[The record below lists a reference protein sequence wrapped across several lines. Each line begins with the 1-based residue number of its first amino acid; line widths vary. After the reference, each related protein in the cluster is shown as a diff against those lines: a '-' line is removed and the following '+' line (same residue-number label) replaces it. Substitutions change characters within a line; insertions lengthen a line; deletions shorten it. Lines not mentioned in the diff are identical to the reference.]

1 MEVAACLIPI
11 EVALVHRSLF
21 PSQHAPILG
30 SLTSSRVPKAVSL
43 PLDSNDYTGH
53 SILTTTRDP

>member
-21 PSQHAPILG
+21 PSQHAPIPLIPTITLG
-30 SLTSSRVPKAVSL
+30 IRF
-43 PLDSNDYTGH
+43 
-53 SILTTTRDP
+53 